1 MPQHPARAQLEE
13 AAEWAVGFDLASA
26 PDDVVELSRLQ
37 IANILAAILA
47 GSRCTA
53 GRKTWVALR
62 ATLTPG
68 PCTLVPHGIKA
79 SLWDAL
85 YLHAVYANALEL
97 DDFHYRGHLGPAV
110 VVAPLAIAEAGRID
124 GRAMLRAQVAANEV
138 TGRLG
143 WAVNAEIR
151 HGHQRSYLLRFAS
164 ATAAGLLLGLDAR
177 RLAHAMAIA
186 MTQPEN
192 PLHPG
197 MFSPETKALSAASS
211 VVEGVRAAH
220 LAAEGFTA
228 ALDILEHPAGFYRQF
243 TMQQQTPSPFVQLGE
258 AWSTHALSFKRYAA
272 CAYAA
277 GAVDAA
283 RAIRADPAFD
293 VMAVERIEVA
303 SSMPALIMERLAAP
317 HEPGV
322 LTPVNVQFSILRSV
336 AYALWQGD
344 IRGPS
349 FLPAAFAQAVEP
361 IRALAARA
369 TLVHDWTYTLH
380 QLKGLDAGLRHGG
393 GRRSADMIHFYRT
406 SGEFR
411 RIFGSARAIGPG
423 DLVRLLKLPSADWQF
438 FARRWWRSASSHFR
452 AAAGRAEVDVRPLG
466 DLRRLAFCMGGRV
479 TVVLRGGT
487 TLVAE
492 RIVPSG
498 MAGDPDRAA
507 VVQEKLAVEA
517 TAVIGAARARALW
530 DAIMSINDASAVTL
544 PTLATDIEGAAP

>member
-1 MPQHPARAQLEE
+1 VLRHPGRAQLEE
-13 AAEWAVGFDLASA
+13 AAEWAVAFDLASA
-26 PDDVVELSRLQ
+26 PVDVIELSKLQ

-47 GSRCTA
+47 GSRCAA
-53 GRKTWVALR
+53 GRKTWAALR
-62 ATLTPG
+62 DTFAPG
-68 PCTLVPHGIKA
+68 PCTLIPHGMTV

-110 VVAPLAIAEAGRID
+110 VVAPLAMAEAGRID

-177 RLAHAMAIA
+177 GLAHALAIA

-220 LAAEGFTA
+220 LAAQGLTG

-243 TMQQQTPSPFVQLGE
+243 TLQRQTPSPFVQLGE
-258 AWSTHALSFKRYAA
+258 AWSTHAISFKRYAA

-283 RAIRADPAFD
+283 RAIRADPGFD
-293 VMAVERIEVA
+293 VTAIERIEVA
-303 SSMPALIMERLAAP
+303 SSIPALIMERLATP

-322 LTPVNVQFSILRSV
+322 LTPVNVQFSIRRSV
-336 AYALWQGD
+336 AYALLQGD

-349 FLPAAFAQAVEP
+349 FLPEAFARVVDP
-361 IRALAARA
+361 IRTLSARA
-369 TLVHDWTYTLH
+369 TLVHDWAYTLH
-380 QLKGLDAGLRHGG
+380 QLKGLDSGLRHGG
-393 GRRSADMIHFYRT
+393 GRRSADMIQFYRT

-411 RIFGSARAIGPG
+411 RMFGSARAIGPG
-423 DLVRLLKLPSADWQF
+423 DLVRLLRLPVADWLF
-438 FARRWWRSASSHFR
+438 FARRWWRSAGSHLR
-452 AAAGRAEVDVRPLG
+452 VAAGRGEADVRPLG
-466 DLRRLAFCMGGRV
+466 DLRRLMFCMGGRV
-479 TVVLRGGT
+479 TVALRGGT

-492 RIVPSG
+492 RIVPTG

-507 VVQEKLAVEA
+507 VVKEKLAVEG
-517 TAVIGAARARALW
+517 TPVIGAARAEALW
-530 DAIMSINDASAVTL
+530 DAIMNLNAASTV
-544 PTLATDIEGAAP
+544 TLATLATLTERSGS